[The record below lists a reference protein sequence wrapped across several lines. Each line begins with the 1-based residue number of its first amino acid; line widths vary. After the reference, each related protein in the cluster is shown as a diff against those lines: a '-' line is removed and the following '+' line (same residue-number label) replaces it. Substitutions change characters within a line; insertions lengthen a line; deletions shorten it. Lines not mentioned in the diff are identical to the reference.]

1 MSFLLII
8 KRYSKI
14 LNWKHD
20 TYYASLMN
28 KYVYFDEFMRFCND
42 NKDKFNKRDIIASLT
57 YIHHMK
63 KVDLLSPA
71 FNTYND
77 FIFNNISIFR
87 SNISTLV
94 HRYAILGHT
103 KSLLFI
109 YENVL
114 KNNILNYDNKSISL
128 IAWSY
133 AKNNFYLSNL
143 FVEINKIL
151 RGCIKS
157 MTLHELSL
165 ISWAY
170 SKINRL
176 PPLEMVCVKNRVY
189 KLLSSLDEELN
200 SVIKESENAENNSDK
215 MKTDNNND
223 KPNLIECDKIQYN
236 KNEHLTKSNNTYYN
250 LNEHPNENDKSDI
263 QKQVLTNTYEGDNNN
278 DDTNKI
284 DIYGCTNNLS
294 QDICMIM
301 KAFAIMNKSDPFF
314 FLYLFNFIIKNVK
327 NNKMMVTAQ
336 GITSVWVCLREYEI
350 KNKKIIECALELSRF
365 LRLDHT
371 VNSSMM
377 HEIVISIHKLK
388 IKDRRI
394 LYHLFYH
401 LKKKCINMYVQ
412 HLYDVI
418 INLHEMKIHDDDL
431 WKQFGVAIQKELTQI
446 KKLYHIFTTNGK
458 GNDRIFGVLD
468 TFIQIKEDV
477 IAYGPI

>member
-1 MSFLLII
+1 MSFPFLI

-28 KYVYFDEFMRFCND
+28 KYVYFEEFMRFCND
-42 NKDKFNKRDIIASLT
+42 NKERFSKRDIIASLT
-57 YIHHMK
+57 YINHMK
-63 KVDLLSPA
+63 KVDLLSPT
-71 FNTYND
+71 FNSYND
-77 FIFNNISIFR
+77 FIFNNINIFR

-114 KNNILNYDNKSISL
+114 KNNILNYDNKTISL

-133 AKNNFYLSNL
+133 AKNNFYLSDL
-143 FVEINKIL
+143 FMEINKIL
-151 RGCIKS
+151 RDCIRT

-176 PPLEMVCVKNRVY
+176 PPLELVCVKNRVY
-189 KLLSSLDEELN
+189 HLLNSLDEESN
-200 SVIKESENAENNSDK
+200 NVIKNGIIKEHKDQIKMDLNENSTQYEKQKNNENNFQ
-215 MKTDNNND
+215 
-223 KPNLIECDKIQYN
+223 I
-236 KNEHLTKSNNTYYN
+236 KNTSSYYN
-250 LNEHPNENDKSDI
+250 AYKKFNESKELQS
-263 QKQVLTNTYEGDNNN
+263 QKQRLENICEENYE
-278 DDTNKI
+278 NKI
-284 DIYGCTNNLS
+284 DLYGCKKNLS

-301 KAFAIMNKSDPFF
+301 KSYAIMNKTDPFF
-314 FLYLFNFIIKNVK
+314 FLFLFNFMIKNIR
-327 NNKMMVTAQ
+327 NNKIMITAQ
-336 GITSVWVCLREYEI
+336 GITSIWVCLREYEI
-350 KNKKIIECALELSRF
+350 KNKKIIEYTLELSRF

-377 HEIVISIHKLK
+377 HEITTSIYKLK

-401 LKKKCINMYVQ
+401 LKRKCVNMHMQ
-412 HLYDVI
+412 HLYDI
-418 INLHEMKIHDDDL
+418 IIYLQEMKIHDDDL
-431 WKQFGVAIQKELTQI
+431 WKQFGVAIQKKAIDLELSQI
-446 KKLYHIFTTNGK
+446 KNLHNIFTINGK
-458 GNDRIFGVLD
+458 GNDRILGVLD

-477 IAYGPI
+477 NSYGPI

>member
-1 MSFLLII
+1 MNFSLII

-28 KYVYFDEFMRFCND
+28 KYTYFDEFMRFCND
-42 NKDKFNKRDIIASLT
+42 NKEYFTKRDIVASLT

-63 KVDLLSPA
+63 KVDLLSPT
-71 FNTYND
+71 FNNYND
-77 FIFNNISIFR
+77 FIYKNINMFR

-94 HRYAILGHT
+94 HRYAVLGHT

-133 AKNNFYLSNL
+133 AKNNFYLSDL
-143 FVEINKIL
+143 FIEINKIL
-151 RGCIKS
+151 KACIKT

-176 PPLEMVCVKNRVY
+176 PPLEMICVKNRVY
-189 KLLSSLDEELN
+189 ELLNALDEELN
-200 SVIKESENAENNSDK
+200 HVIENSATKTHLDDIKMNINEKSTYFEIKNENEKEYLNKYTNTDFNDHTYLDETKELISSEKHNLGNIYEDNSENRI
-215 MKTDNNND
+215 DN
-223 KPNLIECDKIQYN
+223 L
-236 KNEHLTKSNNTYYN
+236 
-250 LNEHPNENDKSDI
+250 
-263 QKQVLTNTYEGDNNN
+263 
-278 DDTNKI
+278 
-284 DIYGCTNNLS
+284 GCKKNLS

-301 KAFAIMNKSDPFF
+301 KSYSIMNKSDPFF
-314 FLYLFNFIIKNVK
+314 FLFLFNFIIKNIQ
-327 NNKMMVTAQ
+327 NNKMMITAQ
-336 GITSVWVCLREYEI
+336 GITSIWVCLREYEI
-350 KNKKIIECALELSRF
+350 KNKKIIEYALELSRF

-377 HEIVISIHKLK
+377 HEIVVSIHKLK

-401 LKKKCINMYVQ
+401 LKRKCINMHVQ
-412 HLYDVI
+412 HLYYI
-418 INLHEMKIHDDDL
+418 ITILQDMKIYDDDL
-431 WKQFGVAIQKELTQI
+431 WKQFGVAVQKKAIDLELIQI
-446 KKLYHIFTTNGK
+446 KKLHNIFSINGK
-458 GNDRIFGVLD
+458 GNDRILGVLD
-468 TFIQIKEDV
+468 SFIQIKEDINV
-477 IAYGPI
+477 YGPI

>member
-1 MSFLLII
+1 MMNFSLLI

-28 KYVYFDEFMRFCND
+28 KYVYFEEFMRFCND
-42 NKDKFNKRDIIASLT
+42 NKEGFSKRDIIASLT
-57 YIHHMK
+57 YISHMK
-63 KVDLLSPA
+63 KVDLLSPT
-71 FNTYND
+71 FNSYNN
-77 FIFNNISIFR
+77 FIFSNINIFR

-114 KNNILNYDNKSISL
+114 KNNILNYDNKTISL

-133 AKNNFYLSNL
+133 AKNSFYLADL
-143 FVEINKIL
+143 FMEINKIL
-151 RGCIKS
+151 HGCIKT
-157 MTLHELSL
+157 MNLHELSL

-176 PPLEMVCVKNRVY
+176 PPLELICVKNRVY
-189 KLLSSLDEELN
+189 HLLNLLDEESNSELKKGTIKENIGIIKMDLNENITNYEKQKNNENYFHIKNLN
-200 SVIKESENAENNSDK
+200 SYNNNFKQYDQNKELEPQNQSLENIYEENN
-215 MKTDNNND
+215 
-223 KPNLIECDKIQYN
+223 E
-236 KNEHLTKSNNTYYN
+236 
-250 LNEHPNENDKSDI
+250 
-263 QKQVLTNTYEGDNNN
+263 
-278 DDTNKI
+278 NKI
-284 DIYGCTNNLS
+284 DLYGCKKNLS

-301 KAFAIMNKSDPFF
+301 KSYAIMNKTDPFF
-314 FLYLFNFIIKNVK
+314 FFFLFNFMIKNIR
-327 NNKMMVTAQ
+327 NNKIMITAQ
-336 GITSVWVCLREYEI
+336 GITSIWVCLREYEI
-350 KNKKIIECALELSRF
+350 KNKRIIEYALELSRF

-377 HEIVISIHKLK
+377 HEIITSIYKLK

-401 LKKKCINMYVQ
+401 LKRKCVNMHIQ
-412 HLYDVI
+412 HLYDI
-418 INLHEMKIHDDDL
+418 IIYLQEMNIHDDDL
-431 WKQFGVAIQKELTQI
+431 WKQFGVAIQKKAIDLELLQI
-446 KKLYHIFTTNGK
+446 KNLHNIFTINGK
-458 GNDRIFGVLD
+458 GNDRILGVLD

-477 IAYGPI
+477 NAYGPI